1 MMDLLSFIVNKYLNN
16 FKQFFCKEQKEI
28 ANLKEEIEVDS
39 EGKKFLNIITEST
52 NEKKNSNFNYSEK
65 RINSKN
71 FSEFSIIEKNRIIHS
86 EKMLEISPPIN
97 FPNLFLNYKNII
109 IDEYGLEGSSDN
121 FIGKKIFFG
130 INNSENKNNNFNHV
144 NDVIINEEIIKTN
157 LNKTIPLFYIFFEQR
172 IKHYLLK
179 SLSKGVYFS
188 LSIGSYSQILLDIK
202 HKNYFKIGN
211 IVLSIS
217 INKKERNIN
226 IKLKK
231 GKDIK
236 NEINYDFNFDKFPIS
251 IGRINCTIDIN
262 NDLISKN
269 HICINYDKVN
279 DIFFLVDNGSTNG
292 TQLLLNQGKIIQLSG
307 EMDFNIEEKQFK
319 IIEK

>member
-1 MMDLLSFIVNKYLNN
+1 MNV
-16 FKQFFCKEQKEI
+16 
-28 ANLKEEIEVDS
+28 
-39 EGKKFLNIITEST
+39 ITESS
-52 NEKKNSNFNYSEK
+52 NEKKNSNINYSEK

-86 EKMLEISPPIN
+86 EKILEISPPIN

-109 IDEYGLEGSSDN
+109 IDEYGLEGTSDN

-130 INNSENKNNNFNHV
+130 INKSENKNNNFNHV

-188 LSIGSYSQILLDIK
+188 LSINSYSQILLDIK

-236 NEINYDFNFDKFPIS
+236 NEINYDFNFDKFPIL
-251 IGRINCTIDIN
+251 IGRINCTIDID

-269 HICINYDKVN
+269 HICINYDNNN

-292 TQLLLNQGKIIQLSG
+292 TQLLLNEGKIIQLCG
-307 EMDFNIEEKQFK
+307 EMKFNLGEKQFK

>member
-1 MMDLLSFIVNKYLNN
+1 MNV
-16 FKQFFCKEQKEI
+16 
-28 ANLKEEIEVDS
+28 
-39 EGKKFLNIITEST
+39 ITESS
-52 NEKKNSNFNYSEK
+52 NEKKNSNINYSEK

-86 EKMLEISPPIN
+86 EKILEISPPIN

-109 IDEYGLEGSSDN
+109 IDEYGLEGTSDN

-130 INNSENKNNNFNHV
+130 INKSENKNNNFNHV

-188 LSIGSYSQILLDIK
+188 LSINSYSQILLDIK

-236 NEINYDFNFDKFPIS
+236 NEMNYDFNFDKFPIL
-251 IGRINCTIDIN
+251 IGRINCTIDID

-269 HICINYDKVN
+269 HICINYDNNN

-292 TQLLLNQGKIIQLSG
+292 TQLLLNEGKIIQLCG
-307 EMDFNIEEKQFK
+307 EMKFNLGEKQFK

>member
-1 MMDLLSFIVNKYLNN
+1 V
-16 FKQFFCKEQKEI
+16 
-28 ANLKEEIEVDS
+28 
-39 EGKKFLNIITEST
+39 
-52 NEKKNSNFNYSEK
+52 
-65 RINSKN
+65 NSKN
-71 FSEFSIIEKNRIIHS
+71 FSEFSIVEKNRIIHS
-86 EKMLEISPPIN
+86 EKILEISPPIN

-130 INNSENKNNNFNHV
+130 INKSENKNNNFNHV

-188 LSIGSYSQILLDIK
+188 LSINSYSQILLDIK

-236 NEINYDFNFDKFPIS
+236 NEMNYDFNFDKFPIS
-251 IGRINCTIDIN
+251 IGRINCTIDID

-269 HICINYDKVN
+269 HVCINYDINN

-292 TQLLLNQGKIIQLSG
+292 TQLLLNEGKIIQLCG
-307 EMDFNIEEKQFK
+307 EMKFNLGEKQFT

>member
-1 MMDLLSFIVNKYLNN
+1 MNV
-16 FKQFFCKEQKEI
+16 
-28 ANLKEEIEVDS
+28 
-39 EGKKFLNIITEST
+39 ITESS
-52 NEKKNSNFNYSEK
+52 NEKKNSNINYSEK

-86 EKMLEISPPIN
+86 EKILEISPPIN

-109 IDEYGLEGSSDN
+109 IDEYGLEGTSDN

-130 INNSENKNNNFNHV
+130 INKSENKNNNFNHV

-188 LSIGSYSQILLDIK
+188 LSINSYSQILLDIK

-231 GKDIK
+231 GKNIN
-236 NEINYDFNFDKFPIS
+236 NEMNYDFNFDKFPIL
-251 IGRINCTIDIN
+251 IGRINCTIDID

-269 HICINYDKVN
+269 HICINYDNNN

-292 TQLLLNQGKIIQLSG
+292 TQLLLNEGKIIQLCG
-307 EMDFNIEEKQFK
+307 EMKFNLGEKQFK

>member
-1 MMDLLSFIVNKYLNN
+1 MNV
-16 FKQFFCKEQKEI
+16 
-28 ANLKEEIEVDS
+28 
-39 EGKKFLNIITEST
+39 ITESS
-52 NEKKNSNFNYSEK
+52 NEKKNSNINYSEK

-86 EKMLEISPPIN
+86 EKILEISPPIN

-109 IDEYGLEGSSDN
+109 IDEYGLEGTSDN

-130 INNSENKNNNFNHV
+130 INKSENKNNNFNHV

-188 LSIGSYSQILLDIK
+188 LSINSYSQILLDIK

-217 INKKERNIN
+217 INKKEKNIN

-236 NEINYDFNFDKFPIS
+236 NEINYDFNFDKFPIL
-251 IGRINCTIDIN
+251 IGRINCTIDID

-269 HICINYDKVN
+269 HICINYDNNN

-292 TQLLLNQGKIIQLSG
+292 TQLLLNEGKIIQLCG
-307 EMDFNIEEKQFK
+307 EMKFNLGEKQFK

>member
-1 MMDLLSFIVNKYLNN
+1 MNV
-16 FKQFFCKEQKEI
+16 
-28 ANLKEEIEVDS
+28 
-39 EGKKFLNIITEST
+39 ITESS
-52 NEKKNSNFNYSEK
+52 NEKKNSNINYSEK

-86 EKMLEISPPIN
+86 EKILEISPPIN

-109 IDEYGLEGSSDN
+109 IDEYGLEGTSDN

-130 INNSENKNNNFNHV
+130 INKSENKNNNFNHV

-188 LSIGSYSQILLDIK
+188 LSINSYSQILLDIK

-217 INKKERNIN
+217 INKKEKNIN

-236 NEINYDFNFDKFPIS
+236 NEMNYDFNFDKFPIL
-251 IGRINCTIDIN
+251 IGRINCTIDID

-269 HICINYDKVN
+269 HICINYDNNN

-292 TQLLLNQGKIIQLSG
+292 TQLLLNEGKIIQLCG
-307 EMDFNIEEKQFK
+307 EMKFNLGEKQFK